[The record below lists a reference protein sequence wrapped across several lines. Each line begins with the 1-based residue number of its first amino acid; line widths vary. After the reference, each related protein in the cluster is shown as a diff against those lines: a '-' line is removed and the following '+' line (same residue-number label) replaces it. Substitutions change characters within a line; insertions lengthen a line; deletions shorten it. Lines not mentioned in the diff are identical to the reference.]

1 VAHMEQW
8 VASWGQAEQAVFQ
21 PMGKHTERS
30 YATYLRW
37 FWPRARVIVTFM
49 VLDLDFTS
57 G

>member
-1 VAHMEQW
+1 MEQW